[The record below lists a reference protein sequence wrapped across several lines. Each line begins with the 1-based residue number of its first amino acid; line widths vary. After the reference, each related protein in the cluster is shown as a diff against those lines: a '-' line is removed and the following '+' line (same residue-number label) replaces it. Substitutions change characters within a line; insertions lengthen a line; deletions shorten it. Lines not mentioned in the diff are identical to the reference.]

1 YNVRSDLLYKV
12 LGGTRRLDVRAG
24 YGIKDYIVQRI
35 IAVIW
40 AVCSIDLLIAGLFTP
55 INYESWK
62 GFFTFSC
69 WGLPVGQIAAT
80 LAFFSLAWHAWI
92 GVRDIWMDYVKPVGV
107 RLTLQ
112 VLTILWLIA
121 AVLYFAKIVWS
132 L

>member
-1 YNVRSDLLYKV
+1 MSKELV
-12 LGGTRRLDVRAG
+12 GTKRLVVGAG
-24 YGIKDYIVQRI
+24 YGIKDFIVQRI
-35 IAVIW
+35 TAVIL
-40 AVCSIDLLIAGLFTP
+40 AVYSIVFLIAALFTP

>member
-1 YNVRSDLLYKV
+1 MAKERV
-12 LGGTRRLDVRAG
+12 GTKRLVVGAG
-24 YGIKDYIVQRI
+24 YGIKDFIVQRI
-35 IAVIW
+35 TAVIL
-40 AVCSIDLLIAGLFTP
+40 AVYSIIFLIAALFTP

-69 WGLPVGQIAAT
+69 WGLPLGQIAAT
-80 LAFFSLAWHAWI
+80 LAFFSLAWHGWI